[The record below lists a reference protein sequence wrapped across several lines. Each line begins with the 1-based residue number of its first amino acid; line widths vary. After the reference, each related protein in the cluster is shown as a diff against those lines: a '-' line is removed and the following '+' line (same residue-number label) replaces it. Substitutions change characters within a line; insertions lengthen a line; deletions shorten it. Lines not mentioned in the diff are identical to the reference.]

1 MSEYQSLNAQ
11 TTEGEQDGEKTQLL
25 FRLIQTGLNWM
36 LFFPILLIERFT
48 DYKIPRPLAFLLL
61 AVAAVLGLYDLPYIS
76 LAYPVYAAAID
87 FSNQSLINSTV
98 VLTIVKSAEFLASYV
113 PVLQAMAEILEQ
125 IGGYLANGVLALGI
139 QSVFLKL
146 VQEGLV
152 LRYLLGL
159 GFLLLAVPNLA
170 EFGKKLVFG
179 TLILFL
185 TLPPIVYTEAF
196 VYERLRNPIQEDL
209 ESSYGQLK
217 QATVDA
223 GWGSIKEGA
232 RAVKEGTLE
241 GARAVTEGALEGA
254 RAVTEGAASLSGK
267 IGSLISSEDS
277 SGVPAKVA
285 EVTKEDLPA
294 KEAKVTEEN
303 VPAQKAEVTEEDV
316 AAKKAE
322 MTEEKSKQPGFLE
335 TIKNLAWTII
345 NALMLLFLIT
355 IMTCLVAPIVA
366 YLLIFKLLRELF
378 THDYFEMIPMENR
391 EQLPQQDPSQ

>member
-1 MSEYQSLNAQ
+1 MSEDQALNAQ
-11 TTEGEQDGEKTQLL
+11 TTLGEQDGEKTQLL

-48 DYKIPRPLAFLLL
+48 NYKIPRPLAFLLL
-61 AVAAVLGLYDLPYIS
+61 AVAAVLGLYDLLYIS
-76 LAYPVYAAAID
+76 LAYPVYAAAIE
-87 FSNQSLINSTV
+87 FSNQSLINSMV
-98 VLTIVKSAEFLASYV
+98 VLAIVKSAEFLATLGGLL
-113 PVLQAMAEILEQ
+113 PIAEILEQ

-185 TLPPIVYTEAF
+185 TLPPIVATEAF

-232 RAVKEGTLE
+232 RAVTEGALE

-254 RAVTEGAASLSGK
+254 RAVTESAASLSGK

-277 SGVPAKVA
+277 SDVPAKVA

-294 KEAKVTEEN
+294 KEA
-303 VPAQKAEVTEEDV
+303 EV
-316 AAKKAE
+316 
-322 MTEEKSKQPGFLE
+322 TEEKSKQPGFLE

-366 YLLIFKLLRELF
+366 YLLIFKLLRKIF
-378 THDYFEMIPMENR
+378 THDYFEIMPMENR
-391 EQLPQQDPSQ
+391 EQLPQQGPSQ